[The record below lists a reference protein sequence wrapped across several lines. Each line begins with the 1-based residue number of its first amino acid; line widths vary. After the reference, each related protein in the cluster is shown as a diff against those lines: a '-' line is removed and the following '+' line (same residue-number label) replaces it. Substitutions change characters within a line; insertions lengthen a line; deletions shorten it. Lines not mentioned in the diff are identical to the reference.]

1 MGNLAAATY
10 PSGQQ
15 DLRLPDAVG
24 NLFRTKERGDREY
37 NPAGQLLRSGYTTYT
52 YDGEGNLIERTV
64 GEAGVRRHDR
74 GKWQYRWNGAGRLT
88 EVLRPDGDV
97 VTFTYDALGRRLSK
111 SYRDKT
117 TRWAWDGNVPL
128 HEWLENNRPS
138 SGFAKT
144 PDDAVSSEVS
154 PANERATPDLD
165 DLVDQLLQE
174 VNGELNTYLY
184 EPGSFTPLAKFTPTR
199 DLSVVA
205 DHLGTPAA
213 LYDGE
218 GHKVWENRMD
228 IYGRP
233 LWTDGLALD
242 MCFRYPGQYEDNETG
257 LSYNRFRYYDAGE
270 GVYISRD
277 PIGLAGGN
285 PTLYGYVGDVNS
297 AYDASGLAI
306 CGGDRG
312 IKGIKMKGKAHRYET
327 PGREATSFDAHKWN
341 VASSHR
347 YTREGVGGVYGG
359 TSRKT
364 AHAEISHYVVDVD
377 KIKVHISKEYELNNV
392 LDLTDSSVRQK
403 LGVTF
408 DDITSNSYDKT
419 H

>member
-1 MGNLAAATY
+1 M
-10 PSGQQ
+10 
-15 DLRLPDAVG
+15 
-24 NLFRTKERGDREY
+24 
-37 NPAGQLLRSGYTTYT
+37 
-52 YDGEGNLIERTV
+52 
-64 GEAGVRRHDR
+64 
-74 GKWQYRWNGAGRLT
+74 GRLT
-88 EVLRPDGDV
+88 EVLRPDGDTV
-97 VTFTYDALGRRLSK
+97 SFTYDALGRRLSK

-128 HEWLENNRPS
+128 HEWLEDNRTS
-138 SGFAKT
+138 SGFTKT

-184 EPGSFTPLAKFTPTR
+184 EPGSFTPLAKLIPTR

-213 LYDGE
+213 LYDSE
-218 GHKVWENRMD
+218 GRKVWENRMD

-277 PIGLAGGN
+277 PIGLVGGN
-285 PTLYGYVGDVNS
+285 PTLYGYVGDVNGWS
-297 AYDASGLAI
+297 DPFGLALKPEN
-306 CGGDRG
+306 GYLRG
-312 IKGIKMKGKAHRYET
+312 KRHGIGVSDKDAQAEANRSGQPY
-327 PGREATSFDAHKWN
+327 GRWGNKTDL
-341 VASSHR
+341 SHAGELAD
-347 YTREGVGGVYGG
+347 TIEPGG
-359 TSRKT
+359 TPEKPRKGGF
-364 AHAEISHYVVDVD
+364 VDFPIND
-377 KIKVHISKEYELNNV
+377 NSKSIVFYP
-392 LDLTDSSVRQK
+392 TDSPDVIDARRPTHYRLRNNGTGTFHGFPIDDGAKPIFNPGK
-403 LGVTF
+403 LKG
-408 DDITSNSYDKT
+408 DCP
-419 H
+419 